1 VPGFL
6 VFIDKV
12 FIEITDN
19 SVSLVGQK
27 MLHYT
32 RKNIQKVSGR
42 KDIH

>member
-19 SVSLVGQK
+19 SVSLVG
-27 MLHYT
+27 
-32 RKNIQKVSGR
+32 
-42 KDIH
+42 